1 MHTVDLELSNTR
13 PTFGPAVTL
22 PPAEEVTSE
31 TAAALAKRVMEGEIA
46 ADDSGTL
53 RETAALPKNRFGVIA
68 SLAAAETLCT
78 RIVAALVVRED
89 QMLPAE
95 RERLE
100 TINDRLVKMICTL
113 VRVQMAAPRIDK
125 RAMMFA
131 EN

>member
-31 TAAALAKRVMEGEIA
+31 TAAALAKRVMEGGIA
-46 ADDSGTL
+46 VDADGSL
-53 RETAALPKNRFGVIA
+53 REVVSLPKNRLSVIA
-68 SLAAAETLCT
+68 SLAAAETLCS
-78 RIVAALVVRED
+78 RIVAAVILREG
-89 QMLPAE
+89 QMPEEE
-95 RERLE
+95 RARLE

-113 VRVQMAAPRIDK
+113 VRSQMCAPRIDK
-125 RAMMFA
+125 RGMLFA